1 MSKMPI
7 NLYTLAEDEQWNSVD
22 KMPRVQMENVAERLA
37 PLGRLLGFAEHSL
50 NDIFAYPISEDQILN
65 CHLKW
70 GIGGGARAFLL
81 ARSGSILLS
90 RWVSTT
96 QIPIEVTLKEAC
108 SLYALMTGE
117 EL

>member
-1 MSKMPI
+1 MSEMPI
-7 NLYTLAEDEQWNSVD
+7 NLYSLAEDNNWNSID
-22 KMPRVQMENVAERLA
+22 KMSGVQMENVARRLA

-50 NDIFAYPISEDQILN
+50 KDTYAYPVSEDQVLN

-70 GIGGGARAFLL
+70 GIGGGTNTFLL
-81 ARSGSILLS
+81 AHRGSILLG
-90 RWVSTT
+90 RWVSAT

>member
-1 MSKMPI
+1 MSEMPI

-50 NDIFAYPISEDQILN
+50 KDICACHAGEDQVSN
-65 CHLKW
+65 CRCKW
-70 GIGGGARAFLL
+70 GIGAYANTFLL

-90 RWVSTT
+90 RRVSTA
-96 QIPIEVTLKEAC
+96 QIPIKMTLKEAC

>member
-1 MSKMPI
+1 MSEMPI
-7 NLYTLAEDEQWNSVD
+7 NLYTLAEDDDWNSVD

-50 NDIFAYPISEDQILN
+50 KDTYAYSVSEDQVLN

-70 GIGGGARAFLL
+70 GIGGGTNTFLL
-81 ARSGSILLS
+81 AYCGSILLS

-108 SLYALMTGE
+108 SLYALMAGE

>member
-1 MSKMPI
+1 MSEMPI

-50 NDIFAYPISEDQILN
+50 KDTFAYPVSEDQVYN

-70 GIGGGARAFLL
+70 GIGEGTSAFLL
-81 ARSGSILLS
+81 AYRGSILLS